1 MEYEVIIGLEV
12 HAELST
18 RTKIYCGCTT
28 EFGGDQNTHC
38 CPVCMGLP
46 GALPVLNKRVV
57 DYAIKA
63 GLALNCT
70 INKETHMARK
80 NYFYPDC
87 PKDYQITQDDTPIC
101 SEGYIEIESDKGVK
115 RIEIQRIH
123 IEEDAGKALHRED
136 GSYMDYNRAGVPLAE
151 IVSRPDIRSPQEARI
166 YLEKLKAVLQYI
178 EVSDCKMEEGS
189 LRCDANISLRP
200 IGSAELEVK
209 TEIKNMN
216 SFKALE
222 KALEYEIKRQK
233 RELKNGN
240 RIIQET
246 RRWDDEK
253 NVTTVMRSKEEAH
266 DYRYFPEPD
275 MVYLKIDDEWID
287 DIRRKI
293 PELPDAKRKR
303 YINDFALPEYDSEI
317 LTSSKALSAYFEKC
331 IYHGGKP
338 KDISNWIM
346 GELMRSLNENE
357 MEIEDVKIKPID
369 IVRLISLID
378 KGTISGTMAKKVFNY
393 MFETG
398 EDPESIVKAKGLL
411 QVSDETEIKSM
422 ICKVIDENPQSV
434 EDYKNGK
441 AKAVG
446 FIIGQV
452 MKASKGRANPQI
464 VNRLVLEEL
473 NRR

>member
-18 RTKIYCGCTT
+18 KTKIYCGCTT
-28 EFGGDQNTHC
+28 EFGGEQNTHC

-57 DYAIKA
+57 EYAIKA

-87 PKDYQITQDDTPIC
+87 PKNYQITQDNTPIC
-101 SEGYIEIESDKGVK
+101 SNGYIEIESDKGVK
-115 RIEIQRIH
+115 RIGIQRIH
-123 IEEDAGKALHRED
+123 IEEDAGKALHREN

-151 IVSRPDIRSPQEARI
+151 IVSRPDIPSPQEARI
-166 YLEKLKAVLQYI
+166 YLEKLKVVLQYI

-200 IGSAELEVK
+200 IGSAEFGVK

-233 RELKNGN
+233 RELEIGN
-240 RIIQET
+240 RIVQET

-253 NVTTVMRSKEEAH
+253 NVTAVMRSKEEAH

-275 MVYLKIDDEWID
+275 MVYLKIADEWID
-287 DIRRKI
+287 EIRRKI
-293 PELPDAKRKR
+293 PELPDVKRKR
-303 YINDFALPEYDSEI
+303 YINDFGLPEYDSEI
-317 LTSSKALSAYFEKC
+317 LTLSKALSSFFEKC
-331 IYHGGKP
+331 IYHGGNP
-338 KDISNWIM
+338 KDISNWVM
-346 GELMRSLNENE
+346 GELMRSLNKNE
-357 MEIEDVKIKPID
+357 MEIENVKIKPID

-422 ICKVIDENPQSV
+422 IYKVIDENPQSV

-441 AKAVG
+441 TKAVG

-452 MKASKGRANPQI
+452 IKASKGRANPQI
-464 VNRLVLEEL
+464 VNKLVLDEL

>member
-18 RTKIYCGCTT
+18 KTKIYCGCTT
-28 EFGGDQNTHC
+28 EFGGEQNTHC

-57 DYAIKA
+57 EYAIKA

-87 PKDYQITQDDTPIC
+87 PKNYQITQDNTPIC
-101 SEGYIEIESDKGVK
+101 SNGYIEIESDKGVK
-115 RIEIQRIH
+115 RIGIQRIH
-123 IEEDAGKALHRED
+123 IEEDAGKALHREN

-151 IVSRPDIRSPQEARI
+151 IVSRPDIPSPQEARI

-200 IGSAELEVK
+200 IGSAEFGVK

-233 RELKNGN
+233 HELEIGN
-240 RIIQET
+240 RIVQET

-253 NVTTVMRSKEEAH
+253 NVTAVMRSKEEAH
-266 DYRYFPEPD
+266 DYRCFPEPD

-287 DIRRKI
+287 EIRRKI
-293 PELPDAKRKR
+293 PELPDVKRKR
-303 YINDFALPEYDSEI
+303 YINDFGLPEYDSEI
-317 LTSSKALSAYFEKC
+317 LTSSKALSSFFEKC
-331 IYHGGKP
+331 IYHGGNP
-338 KDISNWIM
+338 KDISNWVM

-422 ICKVIDENPQSV
+422 IYKVIDENPQSV

-464 VNRLVLEEL
+464 VNRLVLDEL

>member
-28 EFGGDQNTHC
+28 EFGGEQNTHC

-57 DYAIKA
+57 DYTIKA

-87 PKDYQITQDDTPIC
+87 PKNYQITQDDTPIC
-101 SEGYIEIESDKGVK
+101 SEGYIEIESNKGVK
-115 RIEIQRIH
+115 RIGIQRIH
-123 IEEDAGKALHRED
+123 IEEDAGKALHREE
-136 GSYMDYNRAGVPLAE
+136 GSYMDYNRAGVPLVE

-166 YLEKLKAVLQYI
+166 YLEKLRAVLQYI

-200 IGSAELEVK
+200 IGSAELGVK

-233 RELKNGN
+233 RELENGN
-240 RIIQET
+240 RIVQET
-246 RRWDDEK
+246 RRWDDEE
-253 NVTTVMRSKEEAH
+253 NVTAVMRSKEEAH

-287 DIRRKI
+287 EIRRKI
-293 PELPDAKRKR
+293 PELPDVKRKR
-303 YINDFALPEYDSEI
+303 YINDFGLPEYDSEI
-317 LTSSKALSAYFEKC
+317 LTSSKALSAFFEKC

-338 KDISNWIM
+338 KDISNWVM

-398 EDPESIVKAKGLL
+398 EDPEIIVKAKGLL
-411 QVSDETEIKSM
+411 QVSDENEIKNM
-422 ICKVIDENPQSV
+422 IYKVIDENPQSV

-464 VNRLVLEEL
+464 VNKIILDEL